1 MKLLV
6 VVLCLLSERFLIHSL
21 SYQRFSWF
29 GDYFLVITNAVEKRS
44 HNNNPWLYLAALIL
58 PIVLTTSIIYLIFH
72 NLFFGFTGLLLS
84 TLIFFYCLGPQNAFY
99 PLSET
104 DSKNNHSEF
113 IGDYFALVNSQLFAV
128 IFWYIL
134 AGPIAVLIYRL
145 FTLCKNYDEVSSQAK
160 QVTEI
165 LEWVPARITALLFLL
180 VGNFQRGFATF
191 MQYFLNNPDS
201 NNQIL
206 SECGLQAV
214 RINESDDIPIPNAEA
229 LVEHAAIVLVVFIA
243 LFTLIAWL

>member
-29 GDYFLVITNAVEKRS
+29 GDYYLMITNAIEKRIHS
-44 HNNNPWLYLAALIL
+44 DNPWVYLAAIIL
-58 PIVLTTSIIYLIFH
+58 PITLLTSIIYLMFH

-99 PLSET
+99 PLSES
-104 DSKNNHSEF
+104 DSKTEDSESV
-113 IGDYFALVNSQLFAV
+113 GDYFALVNSQLFAV

-134 AGPIAVLIYRL
+134 AGPIVVLIYRL
-145 FTLCKNYDEVSSQAK
+145 FTLCKNYNEVSQQAK

-180 VGNFQRGFATF
+180 VGNFQRGFTTF
-191 MQYFLNNPDS
+191 LQYVLNSPDS
-201 NNQIL
+201 NYRLL

-214 RINESDDIPIPNAEA
+214 RVNESDEIPIPNAEA
-229 LVEHAAIVLVVFIA
+229 LVEHAAIVFVVFIA
-243 LFTLIAWL
+243 LFTLVAWL